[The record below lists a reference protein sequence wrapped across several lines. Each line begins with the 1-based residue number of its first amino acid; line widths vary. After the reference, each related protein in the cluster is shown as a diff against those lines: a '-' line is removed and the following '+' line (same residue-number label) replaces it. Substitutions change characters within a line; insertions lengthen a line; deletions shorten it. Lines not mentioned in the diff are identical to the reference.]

1 MYCLCIVCVLFVYYA
16 HKFLTILTYPHTE
29 QPLILLDFLELAS
42 VSSFLNGN
50 SYSYSS
56 ANHRVVAHADQTHH
70 LNVCG
75 YRGRTCELRIGV
87 HTAKCICEAIRSRA
101 WEKDLWRLCRKMK
114 H

>member
-1 MYCLCIVCVLFVYYA
+1 M
-16 HKFLTILTYPHTE
+16 
-29 QPLILLDFLELAS
+29 ILLDFLELAS

-56 ANHRVVAHADQTHH
+56 ANHRVVAHTDQTHH

-87 HTAKCICEAIRSRA
+87 HTAKCICEAIRSRTCSHVIGMQGTA
-101 WEKDLWRLCRKMK
+101 CTAAGSYGEVLLALLYTFLLVGTCKKE
-114 H
+114 